1 MEKILNCTQLAALL
15 VIVGG
20 TLTIGALVAP
30 TVFRELS
37 RQEAGIT
44 MIEIFG
50 KFDRWVFVSAILLFI
65 SKISHV
71 IFVRKFN
78 FLNSSGSLDWVL
90 VLSLVGTI
98 IVFLISVYHSQML
111 SPELNQAYENNS
123 PIFETL
129 HKRSEMLFKA
139 NFLIGLLLVFS
150 FVI

>member
-15 VIVGG
+15 VIAGG

-37 RQEAGIT
+37 RQEASMT

-50 KFDRWVFVSAILLFI
+50 KFDRWVFVSAILLFV
-65 SKISHV
+65 SKISHLV
-71 IFVRKFN
+71 LIRKFN
-78 FLNSSGSLDWVL
+78 FLNSSGSLDLAFLMSLIGTIL
-90 VLSLVGTI
+90 VLA
-98 IVFLISVYHSQML
+98 ISVYHSQVL
-111 SPELNQAYENNS
+111 SPALNAAYESNN
-123 PIFETL
+123 PIFEVL

-150 FVI
+150 FAI